1 MRFSILVVIT
11 LLYAPLH
18 ARPGYFEPWGKD
30 ADLQYTDPT
39 AEIPIAELPSSLFV
53 RMAERAIQFHQNIL
67 SPVDGPRSHFRPS
80 SSQYMLLAMRKY
92 GFFEGFALGC
102 DRLLRENSAE
112 WVYQTIEENGKLI
125 KYDPVP

>member
-1 MRFSILVVIT
+1 MRFK
-11 LLYAPLH
+11 LLLALCLFSAALQ

-30 ADLQYTDPT
+30 ADLSYPSQTP
-39 AEIPIAELPSSLFV
+39 AEAPQQRSLFV
-53 RMAERAIQFHQNIL
+53 KAAEQIILFHQNVL

-92 GFFEGFALGC
+92 GFFTGFALGC
-102 DRLLRENSAE
+102 DRLQRENSAD

>member
-1 MRFSILVVIT
+1 MRFRMLA
-11 LLYAPLH
+11 LLTFFSVSLH
-18 ARPGYFEPWGKD
+18 ARPGYFDPWGKD
-30 ADLQYTDPT
+30 SDLRYTEPT
-39 AEIPIAELPSSLFV
+39 TAAPIAEPRRSLFV
-53 RMAERAIQFHQNIL
+53 RMAEEVILFHQNIL

-92 GFFEGFALGC
+92 GLFAGFALGC